1 MGKRQAK
8 NTDKDLIK
16 KTARLL
22 KHERLDAQQ
31 RDLYSLHNRKIIKY
45 KRLRIHVEQRNQQWS
60 IDLADLNNVSGFNNQ
75 YRYLLVC
82 VDVYSRYAFVKPL
95 KTKSSKNV
103 ANKFEQILQEEN
115 EVPMKIHSDEG
126 TEFTLIKRDIAKK
139 YGFSLFHTYNRE
151 TKAVHAERFI
161 QTIKAMIARSTTTLN
176 QGQKYIQNLQTI
188 VERYNESP
196 HRALYNLSPY
206 DVYKNGKIPNEFQN
220 LKKRLN
226 NSTPTTQL
234 LKQGD
239 IVRIARIKN
248 NIFEK
253 SSLRRWITE
262 KFRIRKVYI
271 TDPVT
276 YSIED
281 LKGEDIKGIFYRK
294 ELQKI

>member
-1 MGKRQAK
+1 MGKRRAK

-45 KRLRIHVEQRNQQWS
+45 KRLRIHVEKRNQQWS

-161 QTIKAMIARSTTTLN
+161 QTIKAVIARST
-176 QGQKYIQNLQTI
+176 
-188 VERYNESP
+188 
-196 HRALYNLSPY
+196 
-206 DVYKNGKIPNEFQN
+206 
-220 LKKRLN
+220 
-226 NSTPTTQL
+226 TTQL

>member
-1 MGKRQAK
+1 MGKRRAK

-60 IDLADLNNVSGFNNQ
+60 IDLADLNNE

-151 TKAVHAERFI
+151 TKSVHAERFI

-176 QGQKYIQNLQTI
+176 QGKKYIQNLQTI

-206 DVYKNGKIPNEFQN
+206 DVYKNGKLEVTNARKLLPHCQN
-220 LKKRLN
+220 FGL
-226 NSTPTTQL
+226 
-234 LKQGD
+234 
-239 IVRIARIKN
+239 ARS
-248 NIFEK
+248 K
-253 SSLRRWITE
+253 SGYNPWI
-262 KFRIRKVYI
+262 I
-271 TDPVT
+271 
-276 YSIED
+276 
-281 LKGEDIKGIFYRK
+281 
-294 ELQKI
+294 QK